1 MRLLDVKVVL
11 DREKDTQGTGLQA
24 KIFSELDGGSEE
36 YAVLSHR
43 WGKEEVTYDEMT
55 RLMEVVEPARE
66 EVKQRA
72 GYQKIVKSCEWAMN
86 DGYRWMWIDTCCID
100 KQKILEL
107 SVAIRSMYRWY
118 SKSQKCYV
126 YLNDVEDSNFPTEQD
141 FSRFGKTNGW
151 PEWFSRGWT
160 LQELIAPKQ
169 VKFFNKGWACIG
181 DKESLADTLENITRI
196 PVDVLKDGLQSR
208 RRCVAQIMSW
218 AADRKTERLEDR
230 AYSLLGLF
238 EVDIPLSYGEGEKAF
253 WKLQLEII
261 KMRNDHS
268 IFAWNPKG
276 QFHQCGSVLADDPSY
291 FRDCHN
297 IEKVEPGEFVDELT
311 KYIRQNRLAIAR
323 WPHLRPR
330 SRSGAL
336 RELPNILLVP
346 DGIRIY
352 LPVIPHRDSA
362 SVFRAILACRD
373 YYGNLITI
381 DFKSSGVSSYR
392 IPATRRIRKSRPP
405 ELRIHYLA
413 WSAPYSGEECHHF
426 KLHDTLTSYHGFTRR
441 GTFPH
446 MIADNAVTLSSL
458 INDFIVVVYASHD
471 SRHLFAVGLAH
482 YLGTPSVHVVC
493 DESSANQEVPWTE
506 FAKKVY
512 DTLWSAPV
520 EDFFISGVK
529 CAHLP
534 RTIWD
539 SKVVWYSGNVQ
550 THVMVDVEQCSGCCV
565 GPRE

>member
-1 MRLLDVKVVL
+1 
-11 DREKDTQGTGLQA
+11 
-24 KIFSELDGGSEE
+24 
-36 YAVLSHR
+36 
-43 WGKEEVTYDEMT
+43 
-55 RLMEVVEPARE
+55 
-66 EVKQRA
+66 
-72 GYQKIVKSCEWAMN
+72 
-86 DGYRWMWIDTCCID
+86 
-100 KQKILEL
+100 
-107 SVAIRSMYRWY
+107 MYRWF
-118 SKSQKCYV
+118 QNAQVCYA
-126 YLNDVEDSNFPTEQD
+126 YLSDVSESTFPTKQD
-141 FSRFGKTNGW
+141 FNKFGKSNGW

-160 LQELIAPKQ
+160 LQELIAPKR
-169 VKFFNKGWACIG
+169 VKFFNRDWLPLSG
-181 DKESLADTLENITRI
+181 KENLVDTLEKITRI
-196 PVDVLKDGLQSR
+196 PIDVLKDGRIPR
-208 RRCVAQIMSW
+208 RVCVAEIMSW
-218 AADRKTERLEDR
+218 AADRKTTREEDR

-238 EVDIPLSYGEGEKAF
+238 GIHMPMCYGEGGKAF
-253 WKLQLEII
+253 QRLQLEII
-261 KMRNDHS
+261 RVCNDHS

-276 QFHQCGSVLADDPSY
+276 QFDWVGGVLASDLGH
-291 FRDCHN
+291 FRGCRD
-297 IEKVEPGEFVDELT
+297 IEKVESDEFVDELT
-311 KYIRQNRLAIAR
+311 KYSRQNRLAIAR
-323 WPHLRPR
+323 MMCNFSGKLACL
-330 SRSGAL
+330 RSGGRAL
-336 RELPNILLVP
+336 REQLAIFLAV
-346 DGIRIY
+346 DRGIQIC

-565 GPRE
+565 GPRECTAASVSTLFSICIADVTIYDLRMIGIVLICRGS